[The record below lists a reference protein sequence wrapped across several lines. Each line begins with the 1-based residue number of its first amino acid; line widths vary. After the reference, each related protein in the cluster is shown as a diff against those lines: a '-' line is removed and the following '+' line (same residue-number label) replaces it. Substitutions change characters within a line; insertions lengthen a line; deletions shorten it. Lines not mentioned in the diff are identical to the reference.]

1 MSNEDIDIY
10 GMDDANA
17 FGTEVSPSTSHLQ
30 IKQALKSAVE
40 WRRICH

>member
-17 FGTEVSPSTSHLQ
+17 FGTEVRLNTIVLQ
-30 IKQALKSAVE
+30 I
-40 WRRICH
+40 